1 MAKLYAFVLV
11 SLVLTLTP
19 FTSKGQTSDGP
30 ETVVIHNGPVTLHA
44 MVWRPHGSGTFPA
57 ILLTHGCG
65 RSPEQLVQLG
75 TYERNVE
82 SLCPVFSRHDFVFLS
97 MVSY

>member
-30 ETVVIHNGPVTLHA
+30 ETVVVHNGPLPWTTRISVIA
-44 MVWRPHGSGTFPA
+44 A
-57 ILLTHGCG
+57 LT
-65 RSPEQLVQLG
+65 
-75 TYERNVE
+75 
-82 SLCPVFSRHDFVFLS
+82 
-97 MVSY
+97 